1 MAFRRNPFPII
12 MRQPRHRTI
21 PIFCGIERTPFVN
34 VFVVLATLFLFMV
47 LCTPRPFHEGRR
59 DLPQV
64 GHPISLLH
72 ADREDALTVA
82 ILRDGQVFFRTD
94 RVNVEELPR
103 RIREGLSQGA
113 ERKVYIRADARA
125 KYAWVEEV
133 LDAMRVSGI
142 EDVGFLV
149 DQRRGESAVR

>member
-1 MAFRRNPFPII
+1 MAFRPNPFPII
-12 MRQPRHRTI
+12 MRRPRHRTI

-47 LCTPRPFHEGRR
+47 LCTPRPFHQGFRS
-59 DLPQV
+59 LPQV
-64 GHPISLLH
+64 GHPVSMVH
-72 ADREDALTVA
+72 ADRENALVVA
-82 ILRDGQVFFRTD
+82 ILRDGQLFFRTD
-94 RVNVEELPR
+94 RVSNEELPG
-103 RIREGLSQGA
+103 RIREGVRQGA

-133 LDAMRVSGI
+133 LDAVRVSGI